1 MSQSK
6 LIFIVGLGMI
16 TIWDITTTIIGT
28 NNILGNTDIS
38 FFLSII
44 FTVMLMQYLI
54 QTIPIM
60 FNQKEDL
67 LHIGAKILWILA
79 ILSHIFTSFIGHKKL
94 IESGDSSFDLAQ
106 IVITIGMTLF
116 VSSAPIIISY
126 LIYIPDEDE

>member
-6 LIFIVGLGMI
+6 SILIIGLLMI
-16 TIWDITTTIIGT
+16 TTWDITTTTIGT
-28 NNILGNTDIS
+28 SNILGNTDIS

-44 FTVMLMQYLI
+44 FTVMLMQCLI

-79 ILSHIFTSFIGHKKL
+79 ILSHIFTSFIGNKKL
-94 IESGDSSFDLAQ
+94 IYSGDSSFDLAQ
-106 IVITIGMTLF
+106 IVIIIGMTLF
-116 VSSAPIIISY
+116 VSSAPITISY
-126 LIYIPDEDE
+126 LLYTPDEDE